1 VGNSTVRQTTNS
13 SGVYVTGTANISG
26 NATIGGVIRGQA
38 ATGSGDVLFIG
49 DDTKLVDI
57 AIAHTAG
64 LYSQTDTL
72 IGSLKLGSNG
82 GIISGYNGNIGI
94 GTSSPIAKLDV
105 VGTANISGNVVFGS
119 TISVAGNATI
129 NAIIANGSIGSANQ
143 ILISNG
149 SGVYWGSS
157 SGASS
162 IRQTFTANATVNTTF
177 TIVGGYSPGYID
189 VYKNGVKL
197 INGTDV
203 TVTSGSVVVLATA
216 APSNTVIDVVAFNAG
231 TLSTGSYS
239 YSSYISQQFTAN
251 GTSNT
256 FTISG
261 GYIPSAIEVFV
272 GGVKQVPGSDVAVTS
287 GSTVNL
293 TTAPL
298 NGQVVDVFGY
308 QGVGSLISGATY
320 VRQTFTANST
330 VNTSFTITGGYTVN
344 YIDVY
349 KNGVKLINGT
359 EVTATNGSTVVLAAA
374 ALSNDIVDVVGYNSV
389 SLAAINTTAQ
399 YTWSNTLSFTAN
411 LSVSNASLLVG
422 SNVVV
427 NATSYFVGN
436 STVNTNITAAAIAMN
451 GNSVYP
457 STSGFRRNR
466 IINGA
471 MQIDQR
477 NSGSAQT
484 FTAGAALAYSVDR
497 WYGYCTGANVTGQR
511 VAGSGTTQYRYQ
523 FTGAASVTAIGFA
536 QRIETSNSYDLN
548 NSTAVLSVDISN
560 SLLTTVTWTAYYAN
574 TADTFGSLASPTRTQ
589 IATGTFTVTSTL
601 TNYTTPISIP
611 AAATTG
617 IEIVFTVGAQTSGT
631 WVIGNVQLEAGSSA
645 TPFERLSIGETLML
659 CQRYYEKT
667 NDGLYRTNG
676 DGGYYSYSVPFKVQ
690 KRAAPSST
698 WVAGIVNEATY
709 NVSLLSIEVGGCSI
723 NFLRTSGVA
732 GSAISGSII
741 ASSEL

>member
-1 VGNSTVRQTTNS
+1 MANTIFQLRRNAVSGTRPTTTTVSSGELAINTTDGILFSANATGIFEIGGNLTSTAVGNSISRFIVNTTAVAIGNS
-13 SGVYVTGTANISG
+13 QGLIANGSTGTAN
-26 NATIGGVIRGQA
+26 
-38 ATGSGDVLFIG
+38 
-49 DDTKLVDI
+49 
-57 AIAHTAG
+57 
-64 LYSQTDTL
+64 
-72 IGSLKLGSNG
+72 
-82 GIISGYNGNIGI
+82 
-94 GTSSPIAKLDV
+94 
-105 VGTANISGNVVFGS
+105 
-119 TISVAGNATI
+119 
-129 NAIIANGSIGSANQ
+129 Q
-143 ILISNG
+143 ILVSNG

-189 VYKNGVKL
+189 VYKNGIKL

-216 APSNTVIDVVAFNAG
+216 APSNTIIDIVAFNAG
-231 TLSTGSYS
+231 TLSAGAYS

-272 GGVKQVPGSDVAVTS
+272 GGVKQVPGSDVTVTS
-287 GSTVNL
+287 GSTVNF

-298 NGQVVDVFGY
+298 NGQIVDVFGY

-427 NATSYFVGN
+427 NATSAFVGN
-436 STVNTNITAAAIAMN
+436 STVNTNITAAAISMN

-548 NSTAVLSVDISN
+548 NSTAILSVDLSN

-601 TNYTTPISIP
+601 ANYTTSISIP

-631 WVIGNVQLEAGSSA
+631 WVIGNVQLESGSVA
-645 TPFERLSIGETLML
+645 TPFERLPIGETLML
-659 CQRYYEKT
+659 CQRYCNVFPGPSAGQFGPVGTMYST
-667 NDGLYRTNG
+667 NAGATFFKFPGTMRASPTLSGTSTAFELIG
-676 DGGYYSYSVPFKVQ
+676 FGGVT
-690 KRAAPSST
+690 AT
-698 WVAGIVNEATY
+698 VANI
-709 NVSLLSIEVGGCSI
+709 SI
-723 NFLRTSGVA
+723 NNQGIKFDGTSTSNA
-732 GSAISGSII
+732 GTIGQPLVYEGPGILSA
-741 ASSEL
+741 EL